1 MILLLGVT
9 AAKVFSVIGYLIV
22 ALLTLMVMVVIHEF
36 GHYIVGKILKFKI
49 NEFAIGFGPP
59 IFRFMMRSGEYF
71 SIRPI
76 PLGGFC
82 AFEGEDGD
90 STVEGSFNSMAPWK
104 RILVLL
110 AGVTFNII
118 SAFLILAISFS
129 AYGYALPKVAGFYE
143 STDSSFVQNLEE
155 GDIIY
160 KLDGKAIY
168 SFTGFNVKSIL
179 DKADSKTVDCVV
191 IRNGEKQTIQV
202 NVGEFTYP
210 VYDESCYDENGALI
224 DGSIPTKYEKYEG
237 LGITTASTLYKL
249 NFFDAFVKAVVYC
262 WQIIVFL
269 FQTIGG
275 LFTGAVAVKGSLGG
289 PITTVSVIA
298 NTVSYTG
305 FRGVLTLLGM
315 MSANVAIFNLLPIP
329 ALDGS
334 KVIFTLIEWIRGKP
348 INRKVEAIIST
359 IGLVLLFGMTIIFDI
374 INLGWIGSLF

>member
-1 MILLLGVT
+1 MTLLLGVT
-9 AAKVFSVIGYLIV
+9 AARVFSIIGYLIV

-90 STVEGSFNSMAPWK
+90 SAVEGSFNSMAPWK

-118 SAFLILAISFS
+118 SAFIILAISFS

-143 STDSSFVQNLEE
+143 STDSSFVQTLEE

-168 SFTGFNVKSIL
+168 SFTGFNVKTIL
-179 DKADSKTVDCVV
+179 DKADSDTVDCVV

-202 NVGEFTYP
+202 KVAEFRYP
-210 VYDESCYDENGALI
+210 VYDESSYDENGVLI
-224 DGSIPTKYEKYEG
+224 EGSTPTSYETYVG
-237 LGITTASTLYKL
+237 LGVTTASTLYKL
-249 NFFDAFVKAVVYC
+249 NFFDAFVKGVVYC

-275 LFTGAVAVKGSLGG
+275 LFTGAVAVQGSLGG

-298 NTVSYTG
+298 NTISYTG

-315 MSANVAIFNLLPIP
+315 MSANVAIFNILPIP

-334 KVIFTLIEWIRGKP
+334 KVIFTIIEWIRGKP

>member
-1 MILLLGVT
+1 MSILLGVT
-9 AAKVFSVIGYLIV
+9 ATKVFSTIGYIIV
-22 ALLTLMVMVVIHEF
+22 ALLTLMVMIVIHEF

-82 AFEGEDGD
+82 AFEGEDAD
-90 STVEGSFNSMAPWK
+90 SVVEGSFNSQAPWK

-118 SAFLILAISFS
+118 SAFIIFGICFS
-129 AYGYALPKVAGFYE
+129 AYGYAFPKVEGFYE
-143 STDSSFVQNLEE
+143 STNPEFVHTLQKD
-155 GDIIY
+155 DIIY
-160 KLDGKAIY
+160 KLNDQNVY
-168 SFTGFNVKSIL
+168 SFTGFNIGTIIE
-179 DKADSKTVDCVV
+179 KADSDTMTAVV
-191 IRNGEKQTIQV
+191 IRNGKKVTVDI
-202 NVGEFTYP
+202 NIGEFTYP
-210 VYDESCYDENGALI
+210 YYDESCYDENNVLI
-224 DGSIPTKYEKYEG
+224 EGSVPTEMRVYTG
-237 LGITTASTLYKL
+237 LGVTTTTALYKV
-249 NFFDAFVKAVVYC
+249 NFFEGIWRGMVYS

-275 LFTGAVAVKGSLGG
+275 IFTGAVAVKGALGG

-305 FRGVLTLLGM
+305 FRGVLTLLAM
-315 MSANVAIFNLLPIP
+315 MSANVAIFNILPIP

-334 KVIFTLIEWIRGKP
+334 KIVFTIIEWIRGKP
-348 INRKVEAIIST
+348 LNRKVEAIIST
-359 IGLVLLFGMTIIFDI
+359 IGLILLFGMTIIFDI
-374 INLGWIGSLF
+374 INLGFIGSLF